1 MYQQSPIISGG
12 VIPIEKRVLPIWT
25 KQGIK
30 RHGALYIDKAA
41 IEIPA
46 NVETTGA

>member
-30 RHGALYIDKAA
+30 RRGALYRQSRDR
-41 IEIPA
+41 
-46 NVETTGA
+46 NSGQR

>member
-12 VIPIEKRVLPIWT
+12 VIPIEKRVLRIWT

-30 RHGALYIDKAA
+30 RTVRYIDKAA